1 MAALSKSFNFTPS
14 EKYKNQ
20 TTGKLFYTTTSNGS
34 KIVCGD
40 PKSIKSIEQ
49 LIQNSDNP
57 SDFKIGVLRNKNSFF
72 DEITKKIINIDDPNL
87 LDILKTDYIYFQQ
100 NKYNYKPIYTWII
113 KPIQSSNNTS
123 LSNDPNLYKMFIKRV
138 ISQQEIGSLHII
150 LHKKHPNNQLN
161 SLHSIEPIGAGELRL
176 ESPTDISFNLLS
188 GTFMAKK
195 ILKGKSEN
203 EKGKIISHLIQL
215 VTNKLRNKDINAQH
229 TDEDFISNLNKN
241 KYICSSQN
249 TTFIEDFYQPY
260 YSNKSNSKLLQINKN
275 RKQKTLKTRMENI
288 KESIQRRTST
298 KIRKPSTTKKGGNYT
313 HKKSKKTKK

>member
-1 MAALSKSFNFTPS
+1 MAALPKSFNFTPS
-14 EKYKNQ
+14 EKYKDQ
-20 TTGKLFYTTTSNGS
+20 ATGKLFYTTTSNGS

-57 SDFKIGVLRNKNSFF
+57 PQFKIGVLHNKNAFF
-72 DEITKKIINIDDPNL
+72 DEITKQIINIDDPNL
-87 LDILKTDYIYFQQ
+87 LDILKADYTYFQQ

-113 KPIQSSNNTS
+113 KPIQPSNNIS

-161 SLHSIEPIGAGELRL
+161 SLHRIEPIGAGELRL
-176 ESPTDISFNLLS
+176 ESPTDISFNLFS

-203 EKGKIISHLIQL
+203 EKEKIISHLNQL
-215 VTNKLRNKDINAQH
+215 VTNKLKNKDINAQY

-249 TTFIEDFYQPY
+249 TAFIGDFYKPHH
-260 YSNKSNSKLLQINKN
+260 SNKPNSKLSQINKN
-275 RKQKTLKTRMENI
+275 RKENTLKTRMKKI
-288 KESIQRRTST
+288 QQSIQSQTIK
-298 KIRKPSTTKKGGNYT
+298 KIRKPRTTKGGNYT
-313 HKKSKKTKK
+313 HKKRKNKN